1 MVRVALGIP
10 LSSKNI
16 MLVPTFRM
24 QILLSLLCSVYAFDL
39 GAAAAGVGVAGTAAA
54 MARSYYDTP
63 LRLRGLPSEES
74 AFAIRECVPSA
85 KGRGLF
91 ALKSFKTGEDVIE
104 YRGALLSYKALA
116 ERYGFG
122 TINLQGRYVFELRET
137 GLYIDAGDEATSG
150 RARFLN
156 PGLVRGAVAVVV
168 AAVSSLMASATA
180 MRNLRKQWTT
190 SEDEDAK
197 VTPCIC
203 MINHDS

>member
-74 AFAIRECVPSA
+74 AFAIRE
-85 KGRGLF
+85 
-91 ALKSFKTGEDVIE
+91 
-104 YRGALLSYKALA
+104 LSL
-116 ERYGFG
+116 
-122 TINLQGRYVFELRET
+122 IH
-137 GLYIDAGDEATSG
+137 I
-150 RARFLN
+150 
-156 PGLVRGAVAVVV
+156 
-168 AAVSSLMASATA
+168 
-180 MRNLRKQWTT
+180 
-190 SEDEDAK
+190 SEP
-197 VTPCIC
+197 TRPY
-203 MINHDS
+203 

>member
-1 MVRVALGIP
+1 
-10 LSSKNI
+10 

-24 QILLSLLCSVYAFDL
+24 QILLSLLCSVYALMWEQQLLVWLWPERRRPWLVRTTMPRF
-39 GAAAAGVGVAGTAAA
+39 G
-54 MARSYYDTP
+54 
-63 LRLRGLPSEES
+63 RGLPSEES
-74 AFAIRECVPSA
+74 ALHSRNVCRA

-122 TINLQGRYVFELRET
+122 TINLQGRYVFELREN

-156 PGLVRGAVAVVV
+156 H
-168 AAVSSLMASATA
+168 SA
-180 MRNLRKQWTT
+180 RQPNLRVETDLLHNRAWF
-190 SEDEDAK
+190 SAIRDIAVDEELCFDYGERYWAGWQGELFE
-197 VTPCIC
+197 
-203 MINHDS
+203 

>member
-1 MVRVALGIP
+1 
-10 LSSKNI
+10 
-16 MLVPTFRM
+16 MLVPNFRM
-24 QILLSLLCSVYAFDL
+24 QILLSLLCSVYAFDV
-39 GAAAAGVGVAGTAAA
+39 GAAAAGVAVAGTAAA

-74 AFAIRECVPSA
+74 AFAIRECVPSE

-122 TINLQGRYVFELRET
+122 TINLQGRYVFELREN

-156 PGLVRGAVAVVV
+156 H
-168 AAVSSLMASATA
+168 SA
-180 MRNLRKQWTT
+180 RQPNLRVETDLLHNRAWF
-190 SEDEDAK
+190 SAIRDIAVDEELCFDYGERYWAGWQGELLE
-197 VTPCIC
+197 
-203 MINHDS
+203 